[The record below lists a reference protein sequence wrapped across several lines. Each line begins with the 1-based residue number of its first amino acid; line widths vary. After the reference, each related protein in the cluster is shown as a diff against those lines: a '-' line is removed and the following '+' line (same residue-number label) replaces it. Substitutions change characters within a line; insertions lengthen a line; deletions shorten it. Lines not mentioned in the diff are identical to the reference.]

1 MLVDVVCLRREG
13 VKLPPE
19 ELRSVTPVRAF
30 LTIDTVP
37 VGPPVLEARHL
48 RKDVARLWQCDF
60 CDDDAP
66 RPLDGLE
73 CARVSRVGGDAL
85 LLVGVESRNGSGDDV
100 AHPQA
105 WWCRVVLDAEAQ
117 QAQAAAQAV

>member
-13 VKLPPE
+13 VKLPAE

-30 LTIDTVP
+30 LTIDTVTL
-37 VGPPVLEARHL
+37 GPPVPQAPRV
-48 RKDVARLWQCDF
+48 RKDVARLWQCDL
-60 CDDDAP
+60 CDEIP
-66 RPLDGLE
+66 QPLDGLE

-85 LLVGVESRNGSGDDV
+85 LLVGVERRDGSADEA

-105 WWCRVVLDAEAQ
+105 WWCRVVLDAEAPLS
-117 QAQAAAQAV
+117 QAPHAV

>member
-30 LTIDTVP
+30 LTIDTVT
-37 VGPPVLEARHL
+37 VGPPVPEARHL
-48 RKDVARLWQCDF
+48 RKDVARLWQCDL
-60 CDDDAP
+60 CDDAP
-66 RPLDGLE
+66 LPLDGLE
-73 CARVSRVGGDAL
+73 CARVSRVGGDGL
-85 LLVGVESRNGSGDDV
+85 LLVGVESRNGSGEEV
-100 AHPQA
+100 AHAQA

-117 QAQAAAQAV
+117 QSLAAAQAV